1 MNTVVQ
7 TRIDS
12 KSKAEAEAIF
22 RRMGM
27 SLSDGIRIFLC
38 QVINDKALPFQPR
51 TTPEFKDEVIQ
62 AMRDAQDYLNGKRQ
76 SSYKTFDTVEDAMA
90 DLMSEED

>member
-1 MNTVVQ
+1 MNTIVQ

-12 KSKAEAEAIF
+12 ESKAQAEAIF
-22 RRMGM
+22 RQMGM

-51 TTPEFKDEVIQ
+51 TAPEFKDEVIQ
-62 AMRDAQDYLNGKRQ
+62 AMRDVQERKNLIGPFKSVDDVMAYLDR
-76 SSYKTFDTVEDAMA
+76 DDA
-90 DLMSEED
+90 DERN

>member
-1 MNTVVQ
+1 MNTIVQ

-12 KSKAEAEAIF
+12 ESKAQAEAIF
-22 RRMGM
+22 RQMGM

-51 TTPEFKDEVIQ
+51 TAPEFKDEVIQ
-62 AMRDAQDYLNGKRQ
+62 AMRDVQERKKLDWP
-76 SSYKTFDTVEDAMA
+76 F
-90 DLMSEED
+90 

>member
-22 RRMGM
+22 RQMGM

-62 AMRDAQDYLNGKRQ
+62 AMRDVQERKNLIGP
-76 SSYKTFDTVEDAMA
+76 FDSVD
-90 DLMSEED
+90 DLMAYLDRDDADEEN

>member
-22 RRMGM
+22 RQMGM

-51 TTPEFKDEVIQ
+51 TAPEFKDEVIQ
-62 AMRDAQDYLNGKRQ
+62 AMRDAKERKNLIGP
-76 SSYKTFDTVEDAMA
+76 FDTVEEAMG